1 MGTTVRGQ
9 APATT
14 LPAEASKEAVA
25 AAFGLSA
32 AITVVFNVV
41 LAFVKDSTPALNEFM
56 KLLTGHH
63 WRTHGFADLLVFLVL
78 GWVFLRSGI
87 PSRGLTNGL
96 AIAVAGTSVAAG
108 AALGL
113 WFLLV

>member
-1 MGTTVRGQ
+1 MGTTVKEQ
-9 APATT
+9 TSAATM
-14 LPAEASKEAVA
+14 PVEVSKEAVA

-56 KLLTGHH
+56 KMLTGHH
-63 WRTHGFADLLVFLVL
+63 WRTHGLADLLVFVVL

-87 PSRGLTNGL
+87 PARGLSNSL
-96 AIAVAGTSVAAG
+96 VVAVAAASVAAG